1 MQRPGSAVDAFGTA
15 TSQIDAHQELEE
27 FVLGYRINRLQLLK
41 SGFTFSERNE
51 WSLGRGY
58 WPAEQHIGLELQ
70 LVTSLPVWSKGFR

>member
-1 MQRPGSAVDAFGTA
+1 MHIEEV
-15 TSQIDAHQELEE
+15 EE

-41 SGFTFSERNE
+41 SGFTFSERNS

-70 LVTSLPVWSKGFR
+70 LVTSLPVWSKGFRWGTRFQVA